1 MCTSKTSFLSPPHR
15 EKRYSADVGANVTA
29 GCVSQEPTLNERL
42 EECATGFGFKVPQTR
57 RLTLGE
63 RKTRH
68 LEVLTSHPLHDRVLG
83 MCLHDVLP
91 ALLDSISPQ

>member
-1 MCTSKTSFLSPPHR
+1 
-15 EKRYSADVGANVTA
+15 
-29 GCVSQEPTLNERL
+29 VSQEATLNERF
-42 EECATGFGFKVPQTR
+42 EECTTGFGFKVPQAR
-57 RLTLGE
+57 CLTLGE

-91 ALLDSISPQ
+91 ALLDSMSPQ